1 LGVLRR
7 GELGQRAPLEC
18 APKRVALGW
27 APLGR
32 VLRNGDPSAGHPS
45 GVLRSG
51 DLGQRARHV
60 TPYRPV
66 TLASRDTF
74 GVSHD
79 TIVSWCTPVLS
90 CDAACPE
97 SLVRTKGTST

>member
-1 LGVLRR
+1 MGVLRR
-7 GELGQRAPLEC
+7 GALGQRAPLRC

-32 VLRNGDPSAGHPS
+32 VLRSGDPS
-45 GVLRSG
+45 GVLRRSG
-51 DLGQRARHV
+51 ALGQRARHV

-79 TIVSWCTPVLS
+79 TSVVVIPVLS
-90 CDAACPE
+90 CDA
-97 SLVRTKGTST
+97 SVL